1 MEYVTIGICEQIEPK
16 YWLSG
21 QLNGLVD
28 GTVTCLSSE
37 HFTPSI
43 TPPPQYV
50 SPALGFTLGWMDNIA
65 RGKIFVVGGLQV
77 TPVTHRHHLLSVLR
91 LSR

>member
-28 GTVTCLSSE
+28 GRVTCLGSE
-37 HFTPSI
+37 HYTAVDHFSAAI
-43 TPPPQYV
+43 RV
-50 SPALGFTLGWMDNIA
+50 AGVGIHA
-65 RGKIFVVGGLQV
+65 RVDG
-77 TPVTHRHHLLSVLR
+77 
-91 LSR
+91 